1 MATPCVAIT
10 PQRFDE
16 IVSLEDYLAANL
28 MALRNTA
35 VGNYLGLCAITLPVG
50 LDAASM
56 PVGLQLLAR
65 PLQDETLLKLGMTIE
80 RQWGVSR
87 RRLGKPPHRNRGL
100 LECD

>member
-10 PQRFDE
+10 PPRFDE
-16 IVSLEDYLAANL
+16 IVSSEDYLAANL

-56 PVGLQLLAR
+56 PVGPQLLAR
-65 PLQDETLLKLGMTIE
+65 PLQDETLLKLGMAIE

-87 RRLGKPPHRNRGL
+87 QRLGKPPHRNRGL

>member
-16 IVSLEDYLAANL
+16 IVSSGDYLAANL

-35 VGNYLGLCAITLPVG
+35 VGNYLGLCAITLPVA

-56 PVGLQLLAR
+56 PVGPQPWSARKRLINLACK
-65 PLQDETLLKLGMTIE
+65 LETSKGTSFNKGHI
-80 RQWGVSR
+80 
-87 RRLGKPPHRNRGL
+87 
-100 LECD
+100 